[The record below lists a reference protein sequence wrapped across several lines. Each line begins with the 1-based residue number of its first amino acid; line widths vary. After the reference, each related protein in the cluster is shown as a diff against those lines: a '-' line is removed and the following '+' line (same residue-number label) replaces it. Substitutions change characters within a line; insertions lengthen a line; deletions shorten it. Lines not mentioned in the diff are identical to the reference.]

1 MNPTIDHTLSGIAA
15 IVAGIFGSRLM
26 VASTEVASDV
36 VNAVT
41 PPWVNQLTGPFGA
54 LVGLGLGLVWMNR
67 RLNRAE
73 DKNDIRDKERDEDRK
88 ALITVVQQN
97 SHILE
102 DVKTHLDRAQRGNRE

>member
-1 MNPTIDHTLSGIAA
+1 MTPTIDYTLSGIAA

-26 VASTEVASDV
+26 VAATDTVSEV
-36 VNAVT
+36 VNAAA
-41 PPWVNQLTGPFGA
+41 PPWMNALMGPFGA
-54 LVGLGLGLVWMNR
+54 LVGLGLGLVWMNK

-73 DKNDIRDKERDEDRK
+73 EKNDKRDAERDEDRK

-102 DVKTHLDRAQRGNRE
+102 DVKSHLDRVKRE

>member
-1 MNPTIDHTLSGIAA
+1 MNPTIEHTLSGIAA

-26 VASTEVASDV
+26 VATTEVASDV
-36 VNAVT
+36 VNAAV
-41 PPWVNQLTGPFGA
+41 PPWVSSLTGPFGA
-54 LVGLGLGLVWMNR
+54 LVGLGLGLIWMNK

-102 DVKTHLDRAQRGNRE
+102 DVKIHLDRAQQGKRE

>member
-1 MNPTIDHTLSGIAA
+1 MSPTIDFTLSGITA

-26 VASTEVASDV
+26 L
-36 VNAVT
+36 AVT
-41 PPWVNQLTGPFGA
+41 DTVTDALNTAAPPWVSNLTGPFGA
-54 LVGLGLGLVWMNR
+54 LVGLGLGLVWMNK

-73 DKNDIRDKERDEDRK
+73 EKNDARDLERDEDRK

-102 DVKTHLDRAQRGNRE
+102 DVKDHLARTRRE